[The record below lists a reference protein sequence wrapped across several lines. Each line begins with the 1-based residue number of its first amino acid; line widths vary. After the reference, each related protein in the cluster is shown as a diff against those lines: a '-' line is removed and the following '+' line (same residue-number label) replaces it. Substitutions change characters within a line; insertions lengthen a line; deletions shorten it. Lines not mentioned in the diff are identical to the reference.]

1 MTQSRKYHK
10 TNFRE
15 RMTQTQHSLCNGRTF
30 TRQTHV
36 DLGLLRTEVPLH
48 AGVRIGVEG
57 DLDDAV
63 LHGCHRRHL
72 VRIVARHG
80 RAAEPRGLSKDNS
93 YITFLSYRLWHSP
106 VLNQKDGCSL
116 EGFVTITCCIEV
128 SIKYQSR
135 NCQIFSF
142 DMNSLLY
149 Y

>member
-72 VRIVARHG
+72 VRIVAPTAVPPSPEACPRTTATLPSYPTVSG
-80 RAAEPRGLSKDNS
+80 IAQFSTKRMAAVWKGLLQLLVVLKYRSSINLGIVKYS
-93 YITFLSYRLWHSP
+93 LS
-106 VLNQKDGCSL
+106 
-116 EGFVTITCCIEV
+116 T
-128 SIKYQSR
+128 
-135 NCQIFSF
+135 
-142 DMNSLLY
+142 
-149 Y
+149 